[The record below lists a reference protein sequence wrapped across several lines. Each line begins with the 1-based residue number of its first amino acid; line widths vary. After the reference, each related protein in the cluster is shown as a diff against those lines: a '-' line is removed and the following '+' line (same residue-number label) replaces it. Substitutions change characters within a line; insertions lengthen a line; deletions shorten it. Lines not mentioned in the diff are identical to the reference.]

1 MHVSVSIPV
10 ASPTDLAQLAARSQ
24 HAEAAGISAV
34 YVTDHPAPP
43 LRWLERGGHP
53 TLDPFVALSF
63 VAAATTTLRVHTN
76 LVVLGYRHTLL
87 TAKAVASL
95 DALSG
100 GRLILGVGVGYLD
113 AEFRALGV
121 DPTDRAGLADDALV
135 ALRQAWTG
143 EPFGAE
149 GTIIRPRPAQ
159 HPHPAI
165 WVGGNSR
172 AAMRRA
178 VAYGQGWSPMPSPMS
193 AASTLG
199 TPGIESTDE
208 LAVRIQR
215 LHIMADEAG
224 RTDRL
229 DVAAMPTTL
238 SGFGADRD
246 RPWTPAAVLDEI
258 GRLREAGTTA
268 LVIDLPDADWD
279 TTVDRLAADV
289 LPQLPV

>member
-10 ASPTDLAQLAARSQ
+10 ASPNDLEQLTTRAQR
-24 HAEAAGISAV
+24 AEGAGIGAV

-76 LVVLGYRHTLL
+76 LVVLGYRHPLL

-113 AEFRALGV
+113 AEFRALGL
-121 DPTDRAGLADDALV
+121 DPTDRARLADDALV

-143 EPFGAE
+143 EPFGADA
-149 GTIIRPRPAQ
+149 TVIRPRPVQ
-159 HPHPAI
+159 QPHPPI
-165 WVGGNSR
+165 WVGGNSM

-178 VAYGQGWSPMPSPMS
+178 VAYGQAWSPMPSPAS
-193 AASTLG
+193 AARTLG
-199 TPGIESTDE
+199 TPGIESADE
-208 LAVRIQR
+208 LSVRVQR
-215 LHIMADEAG
+215 LHAMAAEAG
-224 RTDRL
+224 RTDRV

-238 SGFGADRD
+238 SGFRGDT
-246 RPWTPAAVLDEI
+246 PWQPAPVLDEI
-258 GRLREAGTTA
+258 GRLREAGATA
-268 LVIDLPDADWD
+268 LVIDVPEADWD
-279 TTVDRLAADV
+279 NSVDRLTADV
-289 LPQLPV
+289 LSQL